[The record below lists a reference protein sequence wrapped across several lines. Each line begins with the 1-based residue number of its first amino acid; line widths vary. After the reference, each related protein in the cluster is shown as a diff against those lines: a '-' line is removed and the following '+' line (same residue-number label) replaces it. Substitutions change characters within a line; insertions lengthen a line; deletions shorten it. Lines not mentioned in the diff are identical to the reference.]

1 MNEVQ
6 KKELKKKEIMT
17 KDYSSMTKAY
27 DMWLKQLG
35 GSISTKNPDP
45 CGPNCHC
52 MRYRSSIDS
61 NK

>member
-27 DMWLKQLG
+27 DM
-35 GSISTKNPDP
+35 
-45 CGPNCHC
+45 
-52 MRYRSSIDS
+52 
-61 NK
+61 